1 MVHAEAGCGTTNKI
15 EPHLCVPWRRKR
27 AKRLR
32 NCSVGNRGRWSVPE
46 CPVLGTVN
54 SFAQGRL
61 PMEFASACSSKR
73 GCWVTALQA
82 CLLSPKHCSYK
93 SFPLRKAQG
102 AFQICEKNKI
112 IKPFSSIIVP
122 ALLSL
127 KGGTSFHTGMILQNP
142 GQAQKQNNTNQYY
155 PK

>member
-1 MVHAEAGCGTTNKI
+1 MLKQYVAPLTKQSLI
-15 EPHLCVPWRRKR
+15 CVCPEEGNG

-32 NCSVGNRGRWSVPE
+32 KCSVGNRGRWSVPE

-54 SFAQGRL
+54 SSAQGRL
-61 PMEFASACSSKR
+61 PVEFTSPCSSKQ
-73 GCWVTALQA
+73 GCCWVAALQA

-93 SFPLRKAQG
+93 NIPLRKAQG
-102 AFQICEKNKI
+102 AFQICGKNKI
-112 IKPFSSIIVP
+112 IKLFSSIIVP

-127 KGGTSFHTGMILQNP
+127 KEGTSVHTGMILQNP